1 MIQIAS
7 NAIIGTVASKLIDS
21 VLSSKISQKNDK
33 KKWIRERKLNIF
45 SNLSEEIIHL
55 TCENLEEKKT
65 NIKNSVS
72 KIILLINDKD
82 LIRTLN
88 NYMFILDEYECYK
101 SDINLNNLNEE
112 LMDTLRLYIE
122 RF

>member
-1 MIQIAS
+1 MIQVAS
-7 NAIIGTVASKLIDS
+7 NAIIGTLATKLIDS

-33 KKWIRERKLNIF
+33 KKWIRERKLNIL

-55 TCENLEEKKT
+55 SCENLENKKI
-65 NIKNSVS
+65 NIKNSIS
-72 KIILLINDKD
+72 KIILLINDKE
-82 LIRTLN
+82 LIKTLN

-101 SDINLNNLNEE
+101 SDINLNNINEE